1 VHLSSS
7 VIIRGLNERGI
18 LSYVQPAAPCGPVE
32 RFMWPG
38 LGYCC
43 SKSVLDIDNLSFFDN
58 LEFDIFDTGGP
69 LCHFIASFTI
79 E

>member
-1 VHLSSS
+1 
-7 VIIRGLNERGI
+7 
-18 LSYVQPAAPCGPVE
+18 
-32 RFMWPG
+32 MWPG

-69 LCHFIASFTI
+69 LCHFIVSFTI
-79 E
+79 AVKIRPLLVH